1 MSTPT
6 DRPADSRGAVLFDI
20 DGTLVDSNYLHVE
33 AWSHAFADVGAVV
46 DDWRI
51 HRCIGMDSD
60 KLLEALLG
68 DDPQG
73 LGDDAK
79 RLHSK
84 FYAELRPRLKPF
96 PAARELLADLEYRR
110 VAVVLATSAPEDELA
125 ALRDALKVEATIT
138 DVTSAEDVETAKPE
152 PDVIHSALEKA
163 GAEASASFLIGDT
176 VWDVKASAR
185 AGVRCIGVLSG
196 GVSEGELREAG
207 AIAVYQDVAQLSEE
221 LERSPLVGL
230 WR

>member
-33 AWSHAFADVGAVV
+33 AWSHAFAEVGAAV
-46 DDWRI
+46 DDWRV

-60 KLLEALLG
+60 KLLGALLG
-68 DDPQG
+68 DDPEGVGGQ
-73 LGDDAK
+73 AK
-79 RLHSK
+79 EFHSR

-96 PAARELLADLEYRR
+96 PAARELLADLEDRG

-125 ALRDALKVEATIT
+125 ALRDTLKVEATIT
-138 DVTSAEDVETAKPE
+138 DVTSADDVETAKPE
-152 PDVIHSALEKA
+152 PDVVHSALEKA
-163 GAEASASFLIGDT
+163 KAEASASFLVGDT
-176 VWDVKASAR
+176 VWDVEASGR
-185 AGVRCIGVLSG
+185 AGVACIGVLSG
-196 GVSEGELREAG
+196 GVSEAELRQAG
-207 AIAVYQDVAQLSEE
+207 AVAVYQDVAQLRDE
-221 LERSPLVGL
+221 LERSPLAAL